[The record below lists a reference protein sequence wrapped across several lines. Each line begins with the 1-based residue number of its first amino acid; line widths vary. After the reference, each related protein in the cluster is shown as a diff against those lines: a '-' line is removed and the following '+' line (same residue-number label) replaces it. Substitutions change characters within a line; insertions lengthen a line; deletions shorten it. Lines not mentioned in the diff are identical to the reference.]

1 MREWLVESG
10 LHRIERIDADARA
23 IDLFLVAGSFEPRSV
38 RATTLLQKG
47 ACKNAIV
54 FQYQDTLDTAI
65 GQDNA
70 RQIQNE
76 LRRACISP
84 VDVLPCQFADPYSA
98 VRTFHVFL
106 EEKGLKQRVRTV
118 LMDITCFTKL
128 HMLLLLKYLEMEVG
142 ADTISVVYTEPLAY
156 ATAFG
161 KALSYGIDRAV
172 YVPYSPGAY
181 RSRSIGLIAFLG
193 HERQR
198 LECIIQELEPD
209 VSVIVLGE
217 PGFTRDM
224 MEDSRRIN
232 DSLLH
237 RSTYD
242 RQYRLATVSANNLE
256 DAAQCVERELDR
268 IVGEGCESVYLAPL
282 GTKVQALAID
292 RLRRSRVSVRMLLAY
307 SIPKRYERRLYSQGS
322 GPTYAGLV
330 FRREADTLESSNPG
344 GGC

>member
-1 MREWLVESG
+1 MSEANLQKVD
-10 LHRIERIDADARA
+10 RIEVSGDP
-23 IDLFLVAGSFEPRSV
+23 IDLYLVAGSFEPRSV
-38 RATTLLQKG
+38 RSTALLQPG
-47 ACKNAIV
+47 VCSTAIV
-54 FQYQDTLDTAI
+54 FQYQDTLDSAI

-70 RQIQNE
+70 RQIRNE
-76 LRRACISP
+76 LRRACISS
-84 VDVLPCQFADPYSA
+84 VEVLPCQFSDPYSA
-98 VRTFHVFL
+98 VRTLHVFL
-106 EEKGLKQRVRTV
+106 EEKRLRQRVRTV
-118 LMDITCFTKL
+118 LVDITCFTKI
-128 HMLLLLKYLEMEVG
+128 HMLLLLRYLEMDVG
-142 ADTISVVYTEPLAY
+142 VDRISVTYTEPLAY

-161 KALSYGIDRAV
+161 KALSYGIDRTV
-172 YVPYSPGAY
+172 YVPYRPGAY
-181 RSRSIGLIAFLG
+181 RSRSSGLIAFLG

-217 PGFTRDM
+217 PGFSRDM

-242 RQYRLATVSANNLE
+242 RQYRLATVATNNLE
-256 DAAQCVERELDR
+256 DAAECVERELDH
-268 IVGEGCESVYLAPL
+268 ILGEGCETVYLAPL

-322 GPTYAGLV
+322 GPTYAGVV
-330 FRREADTLESSNPG
+330 FNRGA
-344 GGC
+344 